1 MYVQLT
7 YLPSPCPW
15 KDANGE
21 SVLHRAVIGGSI
33 ELVDWLIERH
43 NLNVEDWVLVSQS
56 QHTLPSSGRIQA
68 EWGSAILCICA

>member
-1 MYVQLT
+1 MQLT
-7 YLPSPCPW
+7 YLPSPRPW

-33 ELVDWLIERH
+33 ELVDWLVERH

-56 QHTLPSSGRIQA
+56 RHTLPSRGRTQA
-68 EWGSAILCICA
+68 EWGSAILFICA